1 MTEKKNL
8 RAMID
13 ADLHARVCEE
23 RDKAGLTN
31 GGYVTELLT
40 EYYEWKDK
48 GGKQIMETGNEK
60 TRTLAFQVSE
70 NLFQRIKKYLER
82 ESVRTGR
89 KVTQREFVIGL
100 IEDALAE
107 SETADDVG
115 TDANAETDGTD
126 AGNAYNEPETET
138 PEYADGTI
146 PEDGSEPEEPDEADT
161 DGESDEN

>member
-8 RAMID
+8 CAMID

-70 NLFQRIKKYLER
+70 ELFVRIKKHLER
-82 ESVRTGR
+82 ESLRTGR
-89 KVTQREFVIGL
+89 KLSQKDFVIGL
-100 IEDALAE
+100 IEAALDEAEGKDAEARRE
-107 SETADDVG
+107 SGDDAG
-115 TDANAETDGTD
+115 ESLNGGENGEENAENGQDSGQSEEAGTPD
-126 AGNAYNEPETET
+126 AVRVET
-138 PEYADGTI
+138 
-146 PEDGSEPEEPDEADT
+146 
-161 DGESDEN
+161 

>member
-8 RAMID
+8 CAMID

-48 GGKQIMETGNEK
+48 GGKQIMETG
-60 TRTLAFQVSE
+60 QVSE
-70 NLFQRIKKYLER
+70 ELFVRIKKHLER
-82 ESVRTGR
+82 ESLRTGR
-89 KVTQREFVIGL
+89 KLSQKDFVIGL
-100 IEDALAE
+100 IEAALDEA
-107 SETADDVG
+107 ETADDVG
-115 TDANAETDGTD
+115 TDGTD